1 MLNKTILIGRL
12 VKDPEIRSLADGK
25 ILATFT
31 LAVNRKYEKNVA
43 DFLPIIAFSKTA
55 EFSEKWLKKGMQVVV
70 IGRIQVRKWETK
82 EGENRYS
89 TEIIAEELEFAEG
102 KKQEDKQ
109 DNTEKGDWQPMRDAL
124 TDADL
129 PF

>member
-1 MLNKTILIGRL
+1 MNKVMLLGRL
-12 VKDPEIRSLADGK
+12 TKDPEIRITENGR

-31 LAVNRKYEKNVA
+31 LAVNRKYEKDVA
-43 DFLPIIAFSKTA
+43 DFLPIITFGKTA
-55 EFSEKWLKKGMQVVV
+55 EFTEKWLKKGMQIIVV
-70 IGRIQVRKWETK
+70 GRIQVRKWETK

-89 TEIIAEELEFAEG
+89 TEIIAEEVEFADS
-102 KKQEDKQ
+102 KKQEDKEE
-109 DNTEKGDWQPMRDAL
+109 TKGDWQTMHETL